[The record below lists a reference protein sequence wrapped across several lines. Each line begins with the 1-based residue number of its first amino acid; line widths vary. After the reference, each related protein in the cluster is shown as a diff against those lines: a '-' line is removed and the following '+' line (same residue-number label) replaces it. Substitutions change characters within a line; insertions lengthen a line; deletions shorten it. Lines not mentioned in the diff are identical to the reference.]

1 MTDAAVPASL
11 TAAAHKDLESQKFL
25 TADATLAVLPTD
37 SESSNFMIQD
47 EKTGEEKPAVVLT
60 TVEFV
65 LVFVGLAFSVFLASL
80 DQTIVAVALQAVAS
94 EFNSLDKINWIGTA
108 FFLTATSFIPMY
120 GQLADVFG
128 RKPTFLLAIGIF
140 QIGSLMCGAAN
151 SMNLLIAARAI
162 QGVGG
167 SGIFSISMIII
178 AD

>member
-1 MTDAAVPASL
+1 MTDAAAPDAH
-11 TAAAHKDLESQKFL
+11 AAVANKDLEAQQFI
-25 TADATLAVLPTD
+25 TADATPATNPTD
-37 SESSNFMIQD
+37 SESSSFIIQD
-47 EKTGEEKPAVVLT
+47 EKAVGEEKPAVILT

-80 DQTIVAVALQAVAS
+80 DQTIVAVALQAVAA

-151 SMNLLIAARAI
+151 S
-162 QGVGG
+162 
-167 SGIFSISMIII
+167 
-178 AD
+178 